1 MIIEAISV
9 GAMGANCYILAA
21 GKGLRGIIIDPGDEG
36 EKILQVLKTHQLT
49 PGIVINT
56 HGHYDHIAA
65 NDKFGLEVYV
75 HRLDVPLLIEPMLNL
90 SGLFAVA
97 YKVKS
102 KIKPVEEGEIISLD
116 GVELK
121 VLHTPGH
128 TQGGISLLMLK
139 PENNMVFTGD
149 TLFCRGIGRSDL
161 PGGNEDVLFNSIRQ
175 KLFILPDETK
185 IFPGHGPSST
195 IKEEKKNLL

>member
-1 MIIEAISV
+1 MILEAISV
-9 GAMGANCYILAA
+9 GAMGANCYILAS

-36 EKILQVLKTHQLT
+36 EKILQVLKTHHLT

-65 NDKFGLEVYV
+65 NDKFGLTVYV
-75 HRLDVPLLIEPMLNL
+75 HSLDAPMLIEPMLNL
-90 SGLFAVA
+90 SGLFSVA

-102 KIKPVEEGEIISLD
+102 KIKPVEDGEIISLD
-116 GVELK
+116 KVELK

-128 TQGGISLLMLK
+128 TPGGISLLMLK
-139 PENNMVFTGD
+139 PENDIVFTGD
-149 TLFCRGIGRSDL
+149 TLFCRGIGRCDL
-161 PGGNEDVLFNSIRQ
+161 PGGNEDALFNSIRQ
-175 KLFILPDETK
+175 KLFTLPDETR

>member
-1 MIIEAISV
+1 MILETISV

-36 EKILQVLKTHQLT
+36 EKILQVLRTHRLA

-65 NDKFGLEVYV
+65 NDKFGLAVYV
-75 HRLDVPLLIEPMLNL
+75 HSLDVPMLTEPMLNL
-90 SGLFAVA
+90 SGIFSVA

-102 KIKPVEEGEIISLD
+102 RINPVEDGEIISLD
-116 GVELK
+116 EVELK

-128 TQGGISLLMLK
+128 TPGGISLLMLK
-139 PENNMVFTGD
+139 PENDMVFTGD
-149 TLFCRGIGRSDL
+149 TLFCRGVGRCDL
-161 PGGNEDVLFNSIRQ
+161 PAGNEDVLYSSIRQ
-175 KLFILPDETK
+175 KLFTLPDETR